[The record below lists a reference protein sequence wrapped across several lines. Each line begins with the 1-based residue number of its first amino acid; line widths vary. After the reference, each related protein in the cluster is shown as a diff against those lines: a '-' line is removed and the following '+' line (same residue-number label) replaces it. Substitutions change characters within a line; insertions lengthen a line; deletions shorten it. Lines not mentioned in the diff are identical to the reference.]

1 MAEGLTLGPAEMAKA
16 SALTRE
22 AKADLNKR
30 LDTLRNNIQQDLQ
43 ANWKG
48 AGATAFQQVLTAWDQ
63 RTAKLVAVLD
73 EFDQS
78 FQDTSKSFAEA
89 DAEHVAMLNKFQ
101 SSLG

>member
-1 MAEGLTLGPAEMAKA
+1 MAAGLTLGPAEMAKA

-22 AKADLNKR
+22 AKGDLDKRLSVLKTRIAADLA
-30 LDTLRNNIQQDLQ
+30 Q
-43 ANWKG
+43 NWKG
-48 AGATAFQQVLTAWDQ
+48 AGATAFQQVLAAWDE

-89 DAEHVAMLNKFQ
+89 DADHVATLNKFQ